1 MHSTLNPKQ
10 SDDPHDILVVPP
22 DVALVAPTD
31 DELSRLA
38 RLAHESAR
46 RPLDT
51 QAGKEPEFPAGAT
64 VPPVD
69 TTFRPSA
76 VDVRGQRQGRSVGGR
91 ALRAV
96 TALLF
101 AACLGGA
108 AIAWQSFG
116 YAAKQIVGKWAPQ
129 FVMTSSL
136 QQEKP
141 GLSAQPT
148 AAPVEVNAA
157 KAATPQSAPP
167 TQTALQGVAP
177 AAVAPTPESA
187 QLLQSMARD
196 LASMGQE
203 IDQLKA
209 SLEQVKTNQ
218 QQMSRDFANPSEAK
232 ASEAK
237 ASEVKASE
245 VKASEVKASEQH
257 LRPRRSAPPRSA
269 AAPARQRIL
278 SYPPPQAAAY
288 PPLPQA
294 GASYMPRPAE
304 VPRPPITLPSDER
317 DLSPAP
323 RPPMPVR

>member
-1 MHSTLNPKQ
+1 MHSTTKPKQ
-10 SDDPHDILVVPP
+10 SDDPHDVLVVAP

-31 DELSRLA
+31 DELSKLA
-38 RLAHESAR
+38 RLAHDCAR
-46 RPLDT
+46 RPPET
-51 QAGKEPEFPAGAT
+51 QARQEPEFSAGAA

-76 VDVRGQRQGRSVGGR
+76 VHGQRQRGPVGGR

-96 TALLF
+96 TAMLF

-129 FVMTSSL
+129 LIMTSSL
-136 QQEKP
+136 PQEKP

-148 AAPVEVNAA
+148 AASVEANAA
-157 KAATPQSAPP
+157 KAASPQPAPP
-167 TQTALQGVAP
+167 TQTAPQGIAP

-209 SLEQVKTNQ
+209 TIEQVKANQ
-218 QQMSRDFANPSEAK
+218 QQMARDFATS
-232 ASEAK
+232 SEAK
-237 ASEVKASE
+237 ASEVKASD
-245 VKASEVKASEQH
+245 VKVSEAKASEQN

-269 AAPARQRIL
+269 AAPARQRAL
-278 SYPPPQAAAY
+278 PYPPPPSAAAY
-288 PPLPQA
+288 PSLPQT
-294 GASYMPRPAE
+294 GASYVPRQAE
-304 VPRPPITLPSDER
+304 VPRQPITLPSDER
-317 DLSPAP
+317 DSSPAP